1 MKLEYFTEHQTRT
14 SMTYDPFS
22 DVTHDLSCHRLAAW
36 AYMCAHADDGSVI
49 RPFVP
54 TLVPS
59 LHDSRRVNRRR
70 TAALQPRAADRAHPA
85 HRTRDRPCN
94 ASDSIAERLPANRA
108 RAGASHCLPLRKTTH
123 QVVSEL
129 GVGCGRAD
137 APTWRI
143 ESIIPAKKYGILHCA
158 FGLRIRAFH

>member
-1 MKLEYFTEHQTRT
+1 MACDPY
-14 SMTYDPFS
+14 SDMTP
-22 DVTHDLSCHRLAAW
+22 DLSCHRLAAW

-85 HRTRDRPCN
+85 HRTRDRPFY
-94 ASDSIAERLPANRA
+94 ADDSIVERLQASWA
-108 RAGASHCLPLRKTTH
+108 RAGASQRLPLRKTTH
-123 QVVSEL
+123 Q
-129 GVGCGRAD
+129 RARCAQHMLHNMVD
-137 APTWRI
+137 HALYKMGERALCHKPTAVLYEALER
-143 ESIIPAKKYGILHCA
+143 
-158 FGLRIRAFH
+158 